1 MLTRARTTYSS
12 TPCHGLEHARRPI
25 HVVPCAAALTVQP
38 GSIRGRLTQGRWTR
52 SVFKKLCLGDAATRR
67 AAGGLAPH
75 LLILVEAQARFI
87 GGLHDLARNC
97 SRESAACQV
106 EVVGAAAWT
115 HDGTVAFSSN
125 RDPRGAYAGS
135 QYQKGQ
141 REVNSVPAIDFGAYL
156 RRTLHHADNVFLKL
170 DVEAGVC
177 TVGLHVEHEHAHH
190 TQTPSDTS
198 SRAFL
203 STNVIFTVRRN
214 SACCL
219 IG

>member
-1 MLTRARTTYSS
+1 M
-12 TPCHGLEHARRPI
+12 
-25 HVVPCAAALTVQP
+25 
-38 GSIRGRLTQGRWTR
+38 
-52 SVFKKLCLGDAATRR
+52 
-67 AAGGLAPH
+67 
-75 LLILVEAQARFI
+75 
-87 GGLHDLARNC
+87 
-97 SRESAACQV
+97 
-106 EVVGAAAWT
+106 GAAAWT